1 MDKNLQIA
9 NYLMLKSI
17 SIRNISLYH
26 GKTGILLALYLFSHQ
41 EEKENIKEY
50 AWDLLQ
56 DIHKDI
62 NETLPLGL
70 EYGLAG
76 IGLGMTLLKSHGII
90 DCDLNDLLYDIDQQ
104 IMMYDPRRFT
114 DFSFRNGALGI
125 KHYIEQR
132 LVVEQ
137 ELLSFGTFYLTSVM
151 KITPNM
157 TVFTPIM
164 EDERNPNDRLYSQNK
179 TDDLYEALIIH
190 IYNVLVFHSI
200 IQPTTYSRHC
210 ARWLFESAPARSTC
224 DFAFSG

>member
-137 ELLSFGTFYLTSVM
+137 ELLSFDTFYLKELQQALVKNSLDQNEA
-151 KITPNM
+151 KQHITLWSDLQPPEWDVSEFYDKPLGLDAGLSFYLIEN
-157 TVFTPIM
+157 
-164 EDERNPNDRLYSQNK
+164 LK
-179 TDDLYEALIIH
+179 T
-190 IYNVLVFHSI
+190 
-200 IQPTTYSRHC
+200 T
-210 ARWLFESAPARSTC
+210 
-224 DFAFSG
+224 